1 MMVLYR
7 PVGLH
12 ELHLI
17 SGSGFRAFPPRR
29 AEQPIFYPV
38 LEREYAQ
45 QIARD
50 WNTKDEGSGF
60 AGFVTQFEVPDE
72 TAGRYPIHTVGARE
86 HRELWVPAGDL
97 LQFNLRIAGRIH
109 VVDAYTGPGYRG
121 TIDPVSKLPVPPLPG
136 GEFQAVYRLRDDTA
150 RVSAIQRATLT
161 TDHAGIEP
169 THGLVGSDEWWR
181 NLETGRLLLQTV
193 RGTIERVYMAS
204 MNDWPEFEV
213 RADTGDLSRWTRES
227 NTAELDRAYAP
238 GRLVEVDYVI
248 QRHRPKSFDGG
259 AKTKVVVAI
268 RVAAEPGVADG
279 ASRRR

>member
-1 MMVLYR
+1 VILYR

-17 SGSGFRAFPPRR
+17 SGSRFRAFPPRR
-29 AEQPIFYPV
+29 ADQPIFYPV
-38 LEREYAQ
+38 LERAYAQ

-50 WNTKDEGSGF
+50 WNAKDEGSGF
-60 AGFVTQFEVPDE
+60 AGFVTQFEVPDDI
-72 TAGRYPIHTVGARE
+72 AGRYPVQTVGARE
-86 HRELWVPAGDL
+86 HRELWIPAGDL
-97 LQFNLRIAGRIH
+97 LEFNLRIAGGIH
-109 VVDAYTGPGYRG
+109 VVDAYTGPGFRG

-136 GEFQAVYRLRDDTA
+136 GEFQIVYRFRDDTE

-181 NLETGRLLLQTV
+181 NIETGRLPLQTV
-193 RGTIERVYMAS
+193 RGTISRVYMAS

-213 RADTGDLSRWTRES
+213 RADAGELSRWTRES
-227 NTAELDRAYAP
+227 NTADLGRAYAP

-248 QRHRPKSFDGG
+248 QKHRPKSFDGG
-259 AKTKVVVAI
+259 AETEVVVAI
-268 RVAAEPGVADG
+268 RVAAEPAVAADG
-279 ASRRR
+279 ASPRR